1 MIETDAAYIEALNCF
16 SFATQIWGAKQVDK
30 YQDAQR
36 AYEMGMK
43 IYRENFVEKK
53 ICKEDDF
60 EF

>member
-1 MIETDAAYIEALNCF
+1 MLETESAYIEALNCF

-53 ICKEDDF
+53 VCKEDDF